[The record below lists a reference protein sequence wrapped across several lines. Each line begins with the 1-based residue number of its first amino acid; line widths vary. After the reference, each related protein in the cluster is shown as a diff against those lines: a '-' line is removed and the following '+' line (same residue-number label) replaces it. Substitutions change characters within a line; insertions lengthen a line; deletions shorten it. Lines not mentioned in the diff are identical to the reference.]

1 MSLLNRLKNV
11 FIRGDYAGR
20 DVVKNVL
27 PKPTQLDHL
36 SKAYK
41 DEVTGDQFTSE
52 FIDELQHYK
61 TKKKARRDLA
71 KKLSDA
77 GLSEYLEDAEELK
90 ELITKLIMKYQH
102 YNSAQKIITFLL
114 ADVESIFNTEI
125 KPKLH
130 SQIKVVEVK
139 SLIRACIEIEIS
151 DKLGENV
158 LDIYNRQING
168 MVFYLTGNC
177 HLEWD
182 EC

>member
-1 MSLLNRLKNV
+1 MSLFNRLKNV
-11 FIRGDYAGR
+11 LIQGDYAGR
-20 DVVKNVL
+20 DIVKNVL
-27 PKPTQLDHL
+27 PKPSQLDHL
-36 SKAYK
+36 SQAYK
-41 DEVTGDQFTSE
+41 DEVTGDHFTFE
-52 FIDELQHYK
+52 FIDELKHYK
-61 TKKKARRDLA
+61 TKKKERRDLA

-77 GLSEYLEDAEELK
+77 GLSDYLEDAEELK

-114 ADVESIFNTEI
+114 ADVESIFNIDI

-130 SQIKVVEVK
+130 SDITVIEVK
-139 SLIRACIEIEIS
+139 ALIRTCIEIEIS
-151 DKLGENV
+151 EKLGENV
-158 LDIYNRQING
+158 LEIYNRQISG